1 MFSLTVICGKRLK
14 CWNTIPM
21 FSLFLLISSLGSVI
35 SSPSMTT
42 LPLVIS
48 SRRFKHLKKV
58 DLPDPEGPIK
68 QMTSPSLISKEISFN
83 V

>member
-1 MFSLTVICGKRLK
+1 M
-14 CWNTIPM
+14 
-21 FSLFLLISSLGSVI
+21 

-68 QMTSPSLISKEISFN
+68 QITSPSLISKEISFKTSKEPKFFFKFLTETFLFAIR
-83 V
+83 